1 MPPLVITTYREKL
14 KICKMT
20 PLTEEHIWDILDG
33 EASPDMCAQHE
44 AQLLADASYR
54 TTFIQ
59 CEQLHRQLL
68 NLPLESPSMRFTEN
82 LMERLAP
89 EKRIAPQTDRL
100 PLIFLTIFT
109 GLSGL
114 LASYIFS
121 KSNLPEVADKGLN
134 TEGVITTLSNPLFL
148 QTFVLLNIVLLLAV
162 LDKKVLRPYF
172 ESKAKLKRT

>member
-1 MPPLVITTYREKL
+1 
-14 KICKMT
+14 MT

-54 TTFIQ
+54 TTFVQ

-89 EKRIAPQTDRL
+89 EKPTATKRDRL
-100 PLIFLTIFT
+100 PVIFLTVFM

-114 LASYIFS
+114 LASLLFS
-121 KSNLPEVADKGLN
+121 KANFSASTEKELN
-134 TEGVITTLSNPLFL
+134 TEGVITTLSNPLFV
-148 QTFVLLNIVLLLAV
+148 QIFVLLNIVLMLAV
-162 LDKKVLRPYF
+162 IDRKILRPYF
-172 ESKAKLKRT
+172 DNRVKGTK